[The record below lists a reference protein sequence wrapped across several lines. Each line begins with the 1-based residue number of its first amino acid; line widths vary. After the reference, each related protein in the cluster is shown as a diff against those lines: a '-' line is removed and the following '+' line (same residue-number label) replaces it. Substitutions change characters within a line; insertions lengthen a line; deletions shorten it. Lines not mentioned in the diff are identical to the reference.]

1 MVKFM
6 KSKSHTLPAGQ
17 FKAQCLQL
25 MDEVNEKHI
34 CIIITKH
41 GKAVA
46 RLVPIEEQT
55 EESFGCLRGTLTI
68 QGDIVAPLNVEWE
81 ANK

>member
-1 MVKFM
+1 M
-6 KSKSHTLPAGQ
+6 KKTTFSIQAGA

-41 GKAVA
+41 GIPVA
-46 RLVPIEEQT
+46 KLTPIDDT
-55 EESFGCLRGTLTI
+55 PVDFFGCLKGTVTI
-68 QGDIVAPLNVEWE
+68 KGDITAPIDVKWGENE
-81 ANK
+81 